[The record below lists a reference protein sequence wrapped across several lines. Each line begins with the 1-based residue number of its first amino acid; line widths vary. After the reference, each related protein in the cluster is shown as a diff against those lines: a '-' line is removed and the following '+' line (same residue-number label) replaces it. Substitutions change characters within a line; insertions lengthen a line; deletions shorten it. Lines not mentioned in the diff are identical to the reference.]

1 MQLIA
6 KYASLHNHSTYS
18 DGSFEVKELIEK
30 VNEINEELQT
40 HRGMMIKGLAVVD
53 HDFYP
58 NEAIVEEEKEYAAK
72 LDIDLIFGTEISA
85 DGSSVHIIGYD
96 IDPTNYSF
104 YHFMLKEHYK
114 RLEAFEDTCRR
125 LNRLFEKE
133 GKTID
138 LYRDIGPKAL
148 KKDKNGRIIEH
159 GPLRWHY
166 LRVAMVENGMAKD
179 RKEAN
184 ILIAPGGPCYH
195 QRETIDSISALELIL
210 NCGGKPI
217 LAHPHQIPEAYRWR
231 VIQSLVEAGLIGIEA
246 FHRSYNEPEDRNIYA
261 QYAKNNNLLILS
273 GTDLH
278 EDIEDIGKFL
288 VPYDIFKKI
297 KS

>member
-1 MQLIA
+1 MFSNSGQ
-6 KYASLHNHSTYS
+6 NHSGDSRRGTQDDDPFFLLDGVRTDFQEIAPELETQKKVAS
-18 DGSFEVKELIEK
+18 DPAEPLE
-30 VNEINEELQT
+30 N
-40 HRGMMIKGLAVVD
+40 
-53 HDFYP
+53 
-58 NEAIVEEEKEYAAK
+58 
-72 LDIDLIFGTEISA
+72 
-85 DGSSVHIIGYD
+85 
-96 IDPTNYSF
+96 
-104 YHFMLKEHYK
+104 

-195 QRETIDSISALELIL
+195 QR
-210 NCGGKPI
+210 
-217 LAHPHQIPEAYRWR
+217 
-231 VIQSLVEAGLIGIEA
+231 
-246 FHRSYNEPEDRNIYA
+246 
-261 QYAKNNNLLILS
+261 
-273 GTDLH
+273 
-278 EDIEDIGKFL
+278 
-288 VPYDIFKKI
+288 
-297 KS
+297 